1 MKLAKP
7 ILAEEHRKF
16 STKNNEFNLP
26 HEVLDELGLKEQ

>member
-1 MKLAKP
+1 MELAKP

-26 HEVLDELGLKEQ
+26 DEVLDEIGLKEP